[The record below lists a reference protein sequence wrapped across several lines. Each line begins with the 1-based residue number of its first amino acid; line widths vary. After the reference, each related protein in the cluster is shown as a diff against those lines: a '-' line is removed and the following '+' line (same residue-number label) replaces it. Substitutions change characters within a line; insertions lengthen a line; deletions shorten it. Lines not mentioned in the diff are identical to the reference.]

1 MHMVIIHTVTRLAFL
16 PITMASSTSKSNSFV
31 SGLKMIGSF
40 GFVMVLANLLNT
52 MGSLGTAIPC
62 GVHVTVGINRVG
74 KSLLL
79 YLLETVVDVVHADAD
94 HLVGLDNRCENG
106 HGAARQHM
114 CSSGNGTKYGN
125 MMVLLLM
132 LLMLLMILLLL
143 TTYAFTFARAS
154 GPASRRPSVSGGIVA
169 SAAVMSMHH

>member
-1 MHMVIIHTVTRLAFL
+1 MLMVIIHTVTRLAFL

-62 GVHVTVGINRVG
+62 GVHVTVGINRVDDG
-74 KSLLL
+74 VN
-79 YLLETVVDVVHADAD
+79 LLETVVDVVHADAD

-114 CSSGNGTKYGN
+114 CSSGNSTKYGN
-125 MMVLLLM
+125 MMVLLL
-132 LLMLLMILLLL
+132 LLNVDSSSSHDLRFHFREGLWTSLKETQRL
-143 TTYAFTFARAS
+143 
-154 GPASRRPSVSGGIVA
+154 
-169 SAAVMSMHH
+169 